1 MKLQFSRVGGLS
13 PRKYKPVKGK
23 EPTFHYPPPKRDGLY
38 AFIEGYTDPFLW
50 AWNKQHVK
58 DFEVHGYRRFTYT
71 GHVWCHFVT
80 EAIKF
85 NVALE
90 VRGSWVKVS
99 YKDFVKLFAK
109 VKHADMTCFFNDGI
123 RDAKARGCTTSPE
136 ELKERTSYC
145 VANLKDPYK
154 RGLGG
159 YMSIDHLEVFIEA
172 SECGKI
178 R

>member
-13 PRKYKPVKGK
+13 PRKYKLVKGK

-38 AFIEGYTDPFLW
+38 AFVDGYTDTFLW

-58 DFEVHGYRRFTYT
+58 DFEVHGYRKFSYT
-71 GHVWCHFVT
+71 GDVWCHFVQ
-80 EAIKF
+80 EAIKA
-85 NVALE
+85 NVAIE
-90 VRGSWVKVS
+90 VKGSWVKVS

-109 VKHADMTCFFNDGI
+109 VKHEDMKWFFKQAIADVI
-123 RDAKARGCTTSPE
+123 ERGHDLSPE
-136 ELKERTSYC
+136 EICQRASEYAK
-145 VANLKDPYK
+145 NLKDPYK

-159 YMSIDHLEVFIEA
+159 CISIDHLEVFIEA